1 MTSTLQDGEGHLSE
15 PVVQT
20 KVDGVDEQVGE
31 KKADVS
37 TAQARHQVIE
47 DIRHGPGKITVSK
60 QVCNLGPFAEYNE
73 TDSIA
78 KHPQDPNY

>member
-47 DIRHGPGKITVSK
+47 DIRH
-60 QVCNLGPFAEYNE
+60 
-73 TDSIA
+73 
-78 KHPQDPNY
+78 